1 MLTLPCWVMSSET
14 RGERYF
20 VVYSELTA
28 AHFSGHVYQAKAEE
42 PICYSKPIFRV
53 THANSA
59 VPAGLTWKVGAR
71 RRRRGKD
78 GEFSVTWQGV
88 DFNADR
94 LRSSPWL
101 LPLALGNRF
110 WVPYGSADL
119 HTHTV
124 QRTER
129 LKVDLDVGDR
139 KARASPAVLPLLGD
153 DLCEWLHT

>member
-71 RRRRGKD
+71 RRQRGKD

-88 DFNADR
+88 DFSVDR

-101 LPLALGNRF
+101 LPLALGKPF
-110 WVPYGSADL
+110 LGSL
-119 HTHTV
+119 WKCRLTHTHCP
-124 QRTER
+124 E
-129 LKVDLDVGDR
+129 DR
-139 KARASPAVLPLLGD
+139 EAEGGSGCGRP
-153 DLCEWLHT
+153 